1 MGAGG
6 LDDETLHLMELHNVL
21 EQRRR
26 LYEKQKAMLGPNAP
40 PEVGIGL
47 AQTLR
52 ELDAV
57 QGKLNLPAMGEA
69 VEEAI
74 PDAPAVATEWIVRRI
89 DRDVRKLMGG
99 VLRTVEAQREDS
111 AAWREQQEDRWKEQ
125 GKWRTQQEKRWKEQ
139 DAARKQGNRRAL
151 IVLALVA
158 LFQLA
163 GLLVVVWIA
172 ATLRAHGL

>member
-1 MGAGG
+1 MATGG

-26 LYEKQKAMLGPNAP
+26 LYEKQKALLGPNAP

-89 DRDVRKLMGG
+89 DRDVRTLLGG

-111 AAWREQQEDRWKEQ
+111 ATWRGGFESWQKTVDTWIAA
-125 GKWRTQQEKRWKEQ
+125 QEKRWREQ